1 MKPRMSALVPVF
13 LLSLA
18 LLHGQTTRKRSATG
32 PVVPSQ
38 QQIAE
43 TIQRLE
49 KELRIATMKGDASWF
64 EQHLAE
70 NYADVDAQGK
80 VSSRADVV
88 QFYRTTQPEYDTWN
102 LSEGTART
110 FNADT
115 VILTGKVDLEGTVR
129 GQHVSGSFRYLRVW
143 IRQGLAWQLATQQAT
158 RIAG

>member
-1 MKPRMSALVPVF
+1 MRTLVPV
-13 LLSLA
+13 LLVSFV
-18 LLHGQTTRKRSATG
+18 LLHGQTTRKRSGTA

-49 KELRIATMKGDASWF
+49 RELRIATMKGDASWF

-80 VSSRADVV
+80 VSSRSEVI
-88 QFYRTTQPEYDTWN
+88 QFYRTAQPEYDTWN
-102 LSEGTART
+102 LSDGTART

-115 VILTGKVDLEGTVR
+115 VILTGKVDLEGTVG

-143 IRQGLAWQLATQQAT
+143 IRQGLDWQLATQQAT
-158 RIAG
+158 HISG